1 MTNKPHR
8 VGARRA
14 KRKEAFYIRV
24 ELPDGDT
31 TFLPA
36 TDHIG
41 NKMPVENP
49 IETAAMRVYPDVAC
63 FSVMHPTNKRR
74 KEMRDSIVEMPH
86 GPLARLA
93 RRAKVLGPHL
103 SGNLLL
109 IERGAT
115 LAALAIER
123 DPSGLITLSAAE
135 MPKMPSLSHDLVP
148 DAEGK
153 LPAIE
158 GPDGDLIPALLAVD
172 PDETFERD
180 PRGERLSVF
189 FHSPVAGRAVAVG
202 FAGHFGRPGGADTLT
217 RVASMVLNA
226 IIALPEFAYLID
238 ANAVHVPS
246 LPSSTQRPIAPQ
258 LRSAHH
264 ILPVALFT
272 EVPGDGSA
280 PTQIA
285 GGEVRVSFDL
295 THIGATASKLL
306 YSFTPDDALAEHW
319 DAYEPTVARWMEAK
333 LPEVLD
339 GDREAIVGAVVMGMV
354 DDEIISRLDAC
365 LNRLPAVNF
374 TPTQVDERP
383 RA

>member
-14 KRKEAFYIRV
+14 RRKEAFHVRV

-31 TFLPA
+31 TFVPA

-103 SGNLLL
+103 TGNLLL
-109 IERGAT
+109 IERGSS
-115 LAALAIER
+115 LAALEIER
-123 DPSGLITLSAAE
+123 DASGLITLSAAE
-135 MPKMPSLSHDLVP
+135 MPKMPSLAHDLVP

-158 GPDGDLIPALLAVD
+158 GPDGELIPALLAAD
-172 PDETFERD
+172 PDDTFERD
-180 PRGERLSVF
+180 PRGERLSLF
-189 FHSPVAGRAVAVG
+189 FHSPIANRTVAVG

-226 IIALPEFAYLID
+226 IIALPEFAFLVD
-238 ANAVHVPS
+238 ANSVHVPS
-246 LPSSTQRPIAPQ
+246 LPSSTQRPIAVQ

-264 ILPVALFT
+264 VLPVTLFT
-272 EVPGDGSA
+272 EVPAAGVA
-280 PTQIA
+280 PTEVA
-285 GGEVRVSFDL
+285 KGEVKVSFDL

-306 YSFTPDDALAEHW
+306 YTFTPDEALAEHW
-319 DAYEPTVARWMEAK
+319 EAYEPTVARWMEAK
-333 LPEVLD
+333 LPVVLD
-339 GDREAIVGAVVMGMV
+339 GDREAIIGAVVMGMV
-354 DDEIISRLDAC
+354 DDEIIARLDAC
-365 LNRLPAVNF
+365 LNKLPAVRF
-374 TPTQVDERP
+374 TPTQVDEHDRV
-383 RA
+383 

>member
-14 KRKEAFYIRV
+14 KRKEAFYVRV

-103 SGNLLL
+103 SGDLLF
-109 IERGAT
+109 IERGST
-115 LAALAIER
+115 LAALSIER
-123 DPSGLITLSAAE
+123 DPSGLITLNAAP
-135 MPKMPSLSHDLVP
+135 MPEMPSLAHDQTP
-148 DAEGK
+148 DEEGK
-153 LPAIE
+153 LAPIK
-158 GPDGDLIPALLAVD
+158 GDDGELMPALVAVD

-189 FHSPVAGRAVAVG
+189 FHSPVAGRCVAVG

-226 IIALPEFAYLID
+226 IIALPEFAFLID
-238 ANAVHVPS
+238 ANSVHVPS

-258 LRSAHH
+258 LRSVHH
-264 ILPVALFT
+264 ALPVALFT
-272 EVPGDGSA
+272 EPVDGAA
-280 PTQIA
+280 PAQVA
-285 GGEVRVSFDL
+285 SGEVRVTFDL
-295 THIGATASKLL
+295 THIGATGSKLL
-306 YSFTPDDALAEHW
+306 YTFTPDDALAEHW
-319 DAYEPTVARWMEAK
+319 DTYVEVATRWMEAQ
-333 LPEVLD
+333 LPVVLD
-339 GDREAIVGAVVMGMV
+339 GDREAVIGAIVMGSV
-354 DDEIISRLDAC
+354 DDEVMSRLDGC
-365 LNRLPAVNF
+365 LNKLPAVNF
-374 TPTQVDERP
+374 TPSLVDTRP
-383 RA
+383 RS